1 VARARESG
9 TRQNIGMLV
18 VTFKIETPMA
28 STPST
33 PLTDAEIS
41 HLEFLL
47 ATPAFAKQS
56 MGLDEIQGFVCA
68 VISGPARVPATQWL
82 PAVLGNPDY
91 ENAAQAE
98 EVKAL
103 LLRFH
108 DEIAA
113 DLKAGESLGLV
124 LNLAE
129 PGKAAAQSEYDYTAW
144 CQAYIDGVESS
155 PVPWAEAGDE
165 EEINDL
171 LFPISLLAG
180 EIDPKALKQVKPRE
194 MADLLQECREDLP
207 MLAVDIYQYFQ
218 SLRERPK
225 VTAKHPGSAAVQ
237 TGSGKKKLH

>member
-1 VARARESG
+1 
-9 TRQNIGMLV
+9 M
-18 VTFKIETPMA
+18 TP
-28 STPST
+28 TPSS

-68 VISGPARVPATQWL
+68 VISGPARVTSARWL
-82 PAVLGNPDY
+82 PAVLGNPEY
-91 ENAAQAE
+91 ESAAQAQ
-98 EVKAL
+98 EVKDL

-129 PGKAAAQSEYDYTAW
+129 PAKAGAASDYDYGAW
-144 CQAYIDGVESS
+144 CQAYLDGVESS
-155 PVPWAEAGDE
+155 PAPWAEAGDE

-180 EIDPKALKQVKPRE
+180 EIDPKALKQIKPRE
-194 MADLLQECREDLP
+194 VADLLQECREDLP
-207 MLAVDIYQYFQ
+207 MLAVDIYKYFQ
-218 SLRERPK
+218 SLRDRPK
-225 VTAKHPGSAAVQ
+225 VTAKHPGSEVVQ
-237 TGSGKKKLH
+237 PKPGKKLH

>member
-1 VARARESG
+1 MTSA
-9 TRQNIGMLV
+9 
-18 VTFKIETPMA
+18 
-28 STPST
+28 PSSLSV

-68 VISGPARVPATQWL
+68 VISGPTRVTSAQWL
-82 PAVLGNPDY
+82 PAVLGNP
-91 ENAAQAE
+91 EFESAAQAE

-108 DEIAA
+108 DEIEA

-124 LNLAE
+124 LNVDEAE
-129 PGKAAAQSEYDYTAW
+129 TEEKAENADNAGSANEYDYGAW
-144 CQAYIDGVESS
+144 CQAYIDGVEFSKI
-155 PVPWAEAGDE
+155 PWVEAGDE

-207 MLAVDIYQYFQ
+207 MLAVDIFKYFQ
-218 SLRERPK
+218 SLRDRPK
-225 VTAKHPGSAAVQ
+225 VTTKLPGSEVVQ
-237 TGSGKKKLH
+237 PKVGKKLH

>member
-1 VARARESG
+1 MTSA
-9 TRQNIGMLV
+9 
-18 VTFKIETPMA
+18 
-28 STPST
+28 PSSLSV

-68 VISGPARVPATQWL
+68 VISGPTRVTSAQWL
-82 PAVLGNPDY
+82 PAVLGNP
-91 ENAAQAE
+91 EFESAAQAE

-103 LLRFH
+103 LFRFH
-108 DEIAA
+108 DEIEA

-124 LNLAE
+124 LNVDEAE
-129 PGKAAAQSEYDYTAW
+129 TAEKAENADNAGSANEYDYGAW
-144 CQAYIDGVESS
+144 CQAYIDGVEFSKI
-155 PVPWAEAGDE
+155 PWVEAGDE

-207 MLAVDIYQYFQ
+207 MLAVDIFKYFQ
-218 SLRERPK
+218 SLRDRPK
-225 VTAKHPGSAAVQ
+225 VTTKLPGSEVVQ
-237 TGSGKKKLH
+237 PKVGKKLH

>member
-1 VARARESG
+1 MTSA
-9 TRQNIGMLV
+9 
-18 VTFKIETPMA
+18 
-28 STPST
+28 PSSLSV

-68 VISGPARVPATQWL
+68 VISGPARVTSAQWL
-82 PAVLGNPDY
+82 PAVLGNP
-91 ENAAQAE
+91 EFESAAQAE

-108 DEIAA
+108 DEIEA

-124 LNLAE
+124 LNVDEAE
-129 PGKAAAQSEYDYTAW
+129 TAEKAENADKAGSANEYDYGAW
-144 CQAYIDGVESS
+144 CQAYIDGVEFSKI
-155 PVPWAEAGDE
+155 PWVEAGDE

-207 MLAVDIYQYFQ
+207 MLAVDIFKYFQ
-218 SLRERPK
+218 SLRDRPK
-225 VTAKHPGSAAVQ
+225 VTTKLPGSEVVQ
-237 TGSGKKKLH
+237 PKVGKKLH

>member
-1 VARARESG
+1 MTSA
-9 TRQNIGMLV
+9 
-18 VTFKIETPMA
+18 
-28 STPST
+28 PSSLSV

-68 VISGPARVPATQWL
+68 VISGPTRVTSAKWL
-82 PAVLGNPDY
+82 PAVLGNP
-91 ENAAQAE
+91 EFESAAQAE

-108 DEIAA
+108 DEIEA

-124 LNLAE
+124 LNVDEAE
-129 PGKAAAQSEYDYTAW
+129 TAETAENADKAGSATEYDYGAW
-144 CQAYIDGVESS
+144 CQAYIDGVEFSKI
-155 PVPWAEAGDE
+155 PWVEAGDE

-207 MLAVDIYQYFQ
+207 MLAVDIFKYFQ
-218 SLRERPK
+218 SLRDRPK
-225 VTAKHPGSAAVQ
+225 VTTKLPGSEVVQ
-237 TGSGKKKLH
+237 PKVGKKLH

>member
-1 VARARESG
+1 MTSA
-9 TRQNIGMLV
+9 
-18 VTFKIETPMA
+18 
-28 STPST
+28 PSSLSV

-68 VISGPARVPATQWL
+68 VISGPARVTSAQWL
-82 PAVLGNPDY
+82 PAVLGNP
-91 ENAAQAE
+91 EFESAAQAE

-108 DEIAA
+108 DEIEA

-124 LNLAE
+124 LNVDEAE
-129 PGKAAAQSEYDYTAW
+129 TAEKAENADNAGSANEYDYGAW
-144 CQAYIDGVESS
+144 CQAYIDGVEFSKI
-155 PVPWAEAGDE
+155 PWVEAGDE

-207 MLAVDIYQYFQ
+207 MLAVDIFKYFQ
-218 SLRERPK
+218 SLRDRPK
-225 VTAKHPGSAAVQ
+225 VTTKLPGSEVVQ
-237 TGSGKKKLH
+237 PKVGKKLH

>member
-1 VARARESG
+1 MSD
-9 TRQNIGMLV
+9 T
-18 VTFKIETPMA
+18 ETH
-28 STPST
+28 

-47 ATPAFAKQS
+47 ATPAFKKQS
-56 MGLDEIQGFVCA
+56 MGLDEIQGYVCA
-68 VISGPARVPATQWL
+68 VISGPERVPASQWL

-91 ENAAQAE
+91 ESATQAE

-124 LNLAE
+124 LNLEDPPAE
-129 PGKAAAQSEYDYTAW
+129 RGGEVVESEYDYTAW
-144 CQAYIDGVESS
+144 CQAYLDGVEASD
-155 PVPWAEAGDE
+155 VPWTDAGDE

-180 EIDPKALKQVKPRE
+180 EIDPKALRSVKPQE
-194 MADLLQECREDLP
+194 MTTLLKECREDLP
-207 MLAVDIYQYFQ
+207 MLAVDIFKYFQ
-218 SLRERPK
+218 SLRDRPK
-225 VTAKHPGSAAVQ
+225 AKARGAATESATAVTD
-237 TGSGKKKLH
+237 KKKLH

>member
-1 VARARESG
+1 
-9 TRQNIGMLV
+9 MLGN
-18 VTFKIETPMA
+18 TFRIETQMT

-47 ATPAFAKQS
+47 STPAFTKQS
-56 MGLDEIQGFVCA
+56 MGLNEIQGFVCA
-68 VISGPARVPATQWL
+68 VISGPARVKAEQWL
-82 PAVLGNPDY
+82 PAVLGNPEY
-91 ENAAQAE
+91 ESAAQAS
-98 EVKAL
+98 EVKEL

-124 LNLAE
+124 LDLAE
-129 PGKAAAQSEYDYTAW
+129 PAKEGAESDYDYTAW
-144 CQAYIDGVESS
+144 CQAYLDGVESS
-155 PVPWAEAGDE
+155 NVPWVEAGDD

-194 MADLLQECREDLP
+194 MADLLRECREDLP
-207 MLAVDIYQYFQ
+207 MLAVDIYKYFQ
-218 SLRERPK
+218 SLRDRPK
-225 VTAKHPGSAAVQ
+225 VTAKHPGSASVQ
-237 TGSGKKKLH
+237 PEAGKKKLH